1 MTDQLAG
8 AAKNLANE
16 DDDETYTESVRR
28 FVESASYL
36 TEEHRPAL
44 KVLRSIAKEL
54 DSGKLQAALVSQ
66 FTLTY
71 RALVQAGG
79 SKGGG
84 GDDETLPP
92 PLWD

>member
-1 MTDQLAG
+1 MTMTET
-8 AAKNLANE
+8 KPEFE
-16 DDDETYTESVRR
+16 DDDDESYVDSVRR
-28 FVESASYL
+28 FIASADYL

-71 RALVQAGG
+71 RALV
-79 SKGGG
+79 SSSPKGGDE
-84 GDDETLPP
+84 DDSLPP
-92 PLWD
+92 PMF